1 MDLKLTNND
10 LDITNNELTLITGID
25 ETSQNITVNLKTILG
40 EWFLDEAIGV
50 PWLNEIFVK
59 RNSLSQAQAILI
71 DNIRQTNGVK
81 KINDLTFDFNNST
94 RQLSVSTRI
103 QSEDG
108 DIILNDIVPVE

>member
-40 EWFLDEAIGV
+40 EWFLDESIGV

-71 DNIRQTNGVK
+71 DQIRQTNGVK
-81 KINDLTFDFNNST
+81 KINDLTFDFNGST

>member
-40 EWFLDEAIGV
+40 EWFLDESIGV

-59 RNSLSQAQAILI
+59 KNSLSQAQAILI
-71 DNIRQTNGVK
+71 NQIKQTNGVK
-81 KINDLTFDFNNST
+81 KINDIQFDFKNST
-94 RQLSVSTRI
+94 RQLSVSTRV

>member
-40 EWFLDEAIGV
+40 EWFLDESIGV

-59 RNSLSQAQAILI
+59 KNSLSQAQAILI
-71 DNIRQTNGVK
+71 NQIKQTNGVK
-81 KINDLTFDFNNST
+81 KINDIQFDFNNST
-94 RQLSVSTRI
+94 RQLSVSTRV

>member
-1 MDLKLTNND
+1 MDIKITNND

-71 DNIRQTNGVK
+71 DNIRK
-81 KINDLTFDFNNST
+81 KFAGLDQAVRNVIT
-94 RQLSVSTRI
+94 LSLI
-103 QSEDG
+103 ADE
-108 DIILNDIVPVE
+108 